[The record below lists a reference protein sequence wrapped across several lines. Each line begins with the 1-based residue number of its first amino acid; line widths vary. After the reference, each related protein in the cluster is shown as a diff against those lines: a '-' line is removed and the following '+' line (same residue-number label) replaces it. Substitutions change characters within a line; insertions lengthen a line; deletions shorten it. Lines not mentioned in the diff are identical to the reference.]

1 MTAFKV
7 YHTCREHKEGLQKLV
22 GWRELHSMNGK
33 VWGRDSL
40 EKGKDLANSYT
51 ATRVNVYFK
60 LSSFSP
66 ILF

>member
-1 MTAFKV
+1 
-7 YHTCREHKEGLQKLV
+7 
-22 GWRELHSMNGK
+22 MNGK

-66 ILF
+66 ILFQKWKRDVNGSLQLLDFFPGIIS

>member
-1 MTAFKV
+1 
-7 YHTCREHKEGLQKLV
+7 
-22 GWRELHSMNGK
+22 MNGK

-66 ILF
+66 ILFQKWNRDVNGSLQLLDFFPGIIS